1 MEHRIF
7 KGATRPPMFIGV
19 PLLPMVT
26 LSVATIPPLGL
37 LFIFQK
43 YIPSLMLLILFAS
56 VFIWM
61 RITSKH
67 DAYRTKQEVLRFR
80 MRYRKGN
87 PQIWGGMSYAPFKL
101 RPMKLLGVC
110 AFVAVS
116 HYPKD
121 ALAADH
127 GQRFSAKSHLSAMA
141 SSPIALPA
149 TGSLEVA
156 FSPNEGS
163 EELVIKV
170 IASARNEIRVLAY
183 SFTSPAVVS
192 ALLNAKQKGV
202 DIKIVADA
210 KNNTVQDSSGKARA
224 ALTALVNAGID
235 VRMIDVYSIHHD
247 KVIITDRETVELGS
261 FNYSSGAALRNSENV
276 LVNWH
281 NPQLATAYLKHFQRN
296 YAQAT
301 PYRARY

>member
-19 PLLPMVT
+19 PLVPMVL
-26 LSVATIPPLGL
+26 LSMSTVIPFGL
-37 LFIFQK
+37 LFIIQK
-43 YIPSLMLLILFAS
+43 YIPSLMLLILFLS
-56 VFIWM
+56 VFVWM
-61 RITSKH
+61 RITTKH
-67 DAYRTKQEVLRFR
+67 DAWRTKQEVLRFR

-101 RPMKLLGVC
+101 RPMNLLGVC
-110 AFVAVS
+110 TFIAIS

-121 ALAADH
+121 AFATDH
-127 GQRFSAKSHLSAMA
+127 GQRLNAKTHLTATA
-141 SSPIALPA
+141 LSPITLSA

-163 EELVIKV
+163 EELVTKV
-170 IASARNEIRVLAY
+170 ITSARNEIRVLAY

-202 DIKIVADA
+202 DIKVVADS
-210 KNNTVQDSSGKARA
+210 KNNTTQDASGKARA
-224 ALTALVNAGID
+224 ALSALVNAGID
-235 VRMIDVYSIHHD
+235 VRTIDAYSIHH

-276 LVNWH
+276 LVNWR
-281 NPQLATAYLKHFQRN
+281 NPQLAAAYLKHFQRN

>member
-1 MEHRIF
+1 M
-7 KGATRPPMFIGV
+7 
-19 PLLPMVT
+19 
-26 LSVATIPPLGL
+26 STIIPFGI
-37 LFIFQK
+37 LFIIQK
-43 YIPSLMLLILFAS
+43 YIPSLMLLILFIS

-61 RITSKH
+61 RITTKH
-67 DAYRTKQEVLRFR
+67 DAWRTKQEVLRFR

-101 RPMKLLGVC
+101 RPMNLLGVC
-110 AFVAVS
+110 VFIAVS

-121 ALAADH
+121 ASAADH
-127 GQRFSAKSHLSAMA
+127 GLRFNAKSHLTVTAP
-141 SSPIALPA
+141 SPITLPA

-163 EELVIKV
+163 EELVTKV
-170 IASARNEIRVLAY
+170 ITSARNEIRVLAY

-202 DIKIVADA
+202 DIKVVADS
-210 KNNTVQDSSGKARA
+210 KNNTTQDSSGKARA
-224 ALTALVNAGID
+224 ALSALVNAGID
-235 VRMIDVYSIHHD
+235 VRTIDVYSIHHD

-281 NPQLATAYLKHFQRN
+281 NPQLAAVYLKHFQRN